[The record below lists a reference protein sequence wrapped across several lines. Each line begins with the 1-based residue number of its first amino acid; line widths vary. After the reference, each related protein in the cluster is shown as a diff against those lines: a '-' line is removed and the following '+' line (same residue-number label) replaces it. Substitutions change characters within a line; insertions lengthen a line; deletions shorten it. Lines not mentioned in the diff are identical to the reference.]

1 MSFVKK
7 SPNYLSSRAQNF
19 KGELWDLFIIIRIRE
34 KLVNFVSEAV
44 NYQDLSIFCASLA
57 CSNTC
62 RIGMYLSLLSTDLT
76 IAVGVISSPYTKY

>member
-1 MSFVKK
+1 MSFVKKK

-19 KGELWDLFIIIRIRE
+19 KGELWDLFIIRIRE

-62 RIGMYLSLLSTDLT
+62 KIGIYLSLLSTDLT